1 VQTRTHAMKL
11 WYLIIL
17 CGAFCVGAA
26 SFAAAATLSVS
37 SKGLAGGNAA
47 VAACDTDGVRFSART
62 VDATTNHGVTSLTV
76 SSIASAC
83 AGSTLTVTL
92 TGSTNTAL
100 DTASATLPATGF
112 TGAATLTL
120 SGSAPAAS
128 ITNYRA
134 AIVGS

>member
-1 VQTRTHAMKL
+1 MKL

-37 SKGLAGGNAA
+37 SAGVAGGNAA
-47 VAACDTDGVRFSART
+47 VAPCDTDGVRFTART
-62 VDATTNHGVTSLTV
+62 VDGTANHGVTSLTV

-83 AGSTLTVTL
+83 AGSMLTLTL

-100 DTASATLPATGF
+100 DSASAVLPATGF
-112 TGAATLTL
+112 TGAVTLTF

-128 ITNYRA
+128 ITNYRV
-134 AIVGS
+134 AIAGS